1 MGGNLHQTLACHRY
15 LAPVPPPV
23 AQPTW
28 LTGMAAVGI
37 PLLPHRWQRCSGNL
51 VPGVA
56 VCPPVRC
63 PSWRRGWRCV
73 PASALLRE
81 SDGRLLGASCGAAVS
96 PLPSGADLQPWW
108 PGIGCHG
115 HLKAD
120 PAHLLV
126 KGHCAVCG
134 VAICLSVMRDTH
146 RRCWLQRWGASL
158 LLRAA
163 APTTGE
169 VAGCEPTGWFILGRC
184 SARQGGGLH
193 GGGAGLSASLA
204 PPLAEDGLLLRS
216 VVIDDIGEVWTVLQ
230 G

>member
-1 MGGNLHQTLACHRY
+1 
-15 LAPVPPPV
+15 
-23 AQPTW
+23 
-28 LTGMAAVGI
+28 
-37 PLLPHRWQRCSGNL
+37 
-51 VPGVA
+51 VPGVE

-63 PSWRRGWRCV
+63 PSWRRGWQCV
-73 PASALLRE
+73 PASALLHE
-81 SDGRLLGASCGAAVS
+81 GDGRLLGTSYGAAVS
-96 PLPSGADLQPWW
+96 PSPSGADLRPWW

-115 HLKAD
+115 RLKAD
-120 PAHLLV
+120 PTHLLV
-126 KGHCAVCG
+126 KGHRAVCG
-134 VAICLSVMRDTH
+134 IAISLSVMRDTR

-163 APTTGE
+163 APTTKE

-204 PPLAEDGLLLRS
+204 PSLAEDGLLLRS